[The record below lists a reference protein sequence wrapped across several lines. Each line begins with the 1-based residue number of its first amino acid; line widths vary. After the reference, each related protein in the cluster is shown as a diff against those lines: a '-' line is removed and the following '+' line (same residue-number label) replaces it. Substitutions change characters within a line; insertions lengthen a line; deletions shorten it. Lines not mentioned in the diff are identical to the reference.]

1 MQFKITYAD
10 GKVVDAEGGKLSSNG
25 LYTTNKEGH
34 IILSG
39 ITGTII
45 NVTFEIRRAS
55 DGGLVDTVTTGKDGR
70 VFVTLEAG
78 SFYAVETDC
87 PKEYKLD
94 STPHYFEVKAGKA
107 TPPLVVAN
115 KAFSGILLHLR
126 HEVA

>member
-1 MQFKITYAD
+1 MREDDRSVCIP
-10 GKVVDAEGGKLSSNG
+10 
-25 LYTTNKEGH
+25 
-34 IILSG
+34 
-39 ITGTII
+39 
-45 NVTFEIRRAS
+45 NVTFEIRRM

-94 STPHYFEVKAGKA
+94 ATPHYFTVRDGKS
-107 TPPLVVAN
+107 TTLTIKN
-115 KAFSGILLHLR
+115 KAFAGILIHLR